1 LTLRL
6 PSLNFTAVKANEP
19 LMSFNVSDPFG
30 KLLQLKQATLQSLWE
45 LGPLSQYKF
54 SGPAVY
60 APLSPP
66 FFRPQ
71 LSAQDLHG
79 TCRSYSFSDGL
90 SLSSNFSNITTIA
103 NPMGIKGLRFK
114 PLQANLRVWRAD
126 EKLNV
131 KVLGRAEVRA
141 C

>member
-1 LTLRL
+1 
-6 PSLNFTAVKANEP
+6 
-19 LMSFNVSDPFG
+19 M
-30 KLLQLKQATLQSLWE
+30 
-45 LGPLSQYKF
+45 
-54 SGPAVY
+54 Y
-60 APLSPP
+60 AIP
-66 FFRPQ
+66 FFPAK
-71 LSAQDLHG
+71 SAHDLHGRG

-90 SLSSNFSNITTIA
+90 SLSSNFSNVTTIA

-131 KVLGRAEVRA
+131 KVLGRAQVRA